1 MKSSN
6 PAFNNKALQQMRR
19 IGATTG
25 ETMTI
30 QGAINKSLIML
41 GLIAVTFFYTWDK
54 FMTTLNPSSIMPLFL
69 LGTIGGLIFAMITIF
84 KKEWSPITAPIY
96 ALLEGLVLGGISA
109 ILEVNYPGI
118 ALQAVSL
125 TFGVLF
131 SLLLAYQSGKIRAT
145 EKFKRGVIIATG
157 GIFVVYLVSFI
168 LSFFGMGNL
177 AIFGS
182 GLMGI
187 GFSLIVV
194 IVASLNLILDFDF
207 IENAAREGYPKFVEW
222 YGAFGLMVTLIW
234 LYIEILRLLSKLR
247 NN

>member
-1 MKSSN
+1 MKTSN
-6 PAFNNKALQQMRR
+6 PAFNNKAIQQMRQY
-19 IGATTG
+19 AAAG
-25 ETMTI
+25 EVMTI
-30 QGAINKSLIML
+30 RGTVNKTLIML
-41 GLIAVTFFYTWDK
+41 GLVAVTFFYTWDK
-54 FMTTLNPSSIMPLFL
+54 FMTTQNPASIMPYFMI
-69 LGTIGGLIFAMITIF
+69 GIFGGLIFAMITIF
-84 KKEWSPITAPIY
+84 KKEWAAITAPIY
-96 ALLEGLVLGGISA
+96 ALLEGLVLGGLSA

-125 TFGVLF
+125 TFGVMF

-145 EKFKRGVIIATG
+145 DKFKRGVIIATG

-168 LSFFGMGNL
+168 LGFFGIGNL

-187 GFSLIVV
+187 GFSLIVIV
-194 IVASLNLILDFDF
+194 VASLNLILDFDF
-207 IENAAREGYPKFVEW
+207 IETAAREGAPKFVEW

-234 LYIEILRLLSKLR
+234 LYIEILRLLTKLR